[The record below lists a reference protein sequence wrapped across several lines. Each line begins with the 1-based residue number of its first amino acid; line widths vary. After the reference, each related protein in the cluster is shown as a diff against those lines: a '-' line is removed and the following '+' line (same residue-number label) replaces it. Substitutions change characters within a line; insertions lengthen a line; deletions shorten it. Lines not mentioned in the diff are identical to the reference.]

1 MIVSSPA
8 FLDLFFILP
17 LVSSGGSVYIGSTAV
32 YLDDIGGSWKGGE
45 KLLGL

>member
-8 FLDLFFILP
+8 FLALFFILP
-17 LVSSGGSVYIGSTAV
+17 LVSSGGSVYSTAV